1 MHFPE
6 CWCLKTHTQMIKTMQ
21 CVTPLFHP
29 TTARFFNLF
38 HQPSFLGGGRILRN
52 KIFAILR
59 YLRNK
64 NSRNIRTTPR
74 MRAASAKEKKTTLCF
89 YAHKLQPTRL
99 HKYSCGG
106 KTRRSR
112 CRKNDNVCKTWCMC
126 NCGKK
131 REPTEGYFGT
141 MKMGIFMGPPVT
153 CAVVVAERKDY
164 EPVKK

>member
-1 MHFPE
+1 
-6 CWCLKTHTQMIKTMQ
+6 
-21 CVTPLFHP
+21 
-29 TTARFFNLF
+29 
-38 HQPSFLGGGRILRN
+38 
-52 KIFAILR
+52 
-59 YLRNK
+59 
-64 NSRNIRTTPR
+64 

-89 YAHKLQPTRL
+89 YAHKSQPTRL

-106 KTRRSR
+106 KRGAHVVVKMTMFA
-112 CRKNDNVCKTWCMC
+112 KLGVCAIVE
-126 NCGKK
+126 KK